1 MHQKRTS
8 ARLSRAAQGHASVAL
23 FELWKTITL
32 LLSQDSSV
40 CSRRRCVVSA
50 SYGKPWLPRM
60 EITSS
65 LDLRLTWRWPPCD
78 ADACS

>member
-50 SYGKPWLPRM
+50 SYRKPWLPRM

-65 LDLRLTWRWPPCD
+65 LDLRFTW
-78 ADACS
+78 